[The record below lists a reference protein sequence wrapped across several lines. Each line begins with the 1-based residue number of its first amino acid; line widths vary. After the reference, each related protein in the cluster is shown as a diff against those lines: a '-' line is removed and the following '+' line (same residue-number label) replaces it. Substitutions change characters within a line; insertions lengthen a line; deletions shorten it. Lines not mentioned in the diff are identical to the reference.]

1 MLTCGLHDSCVGV
14 VLWRG
19 VVINALLAVLEPRP
33 PFGVLIVAELSRIG
47 RDTVRTPAAVLQLEE
62 AGAVTGGRVF
72 GYVNHRNG
80 DGYVHRVIDDNE
92 AAVIRRIFSMY
103 AEGAGLVRIAKTLNA
118 EHVPPPRVGSG
129 SWAPTAVREMLR
141 RPLYAGVMVWN
152 KSQKVMRREPKGS
165 ESADARNG
173 CRVRCPIWPS
183 LTRIYGGASRGGS
196 KPRGRCTCV
205 AWTAD

>member
-1 MLTCGLHDSCVGV
+1 RSYLSDAPISLADESGEIMTV
-14 VLWRG
+14 VQSLAASFERRRARQRTY
-19 VVINALLAVLEPRP
+19 NALRRRA
-33 PFGVLIVAELSRIG
+33 
-47 RDTVRTPAAVLQLEE
+47 E

-152 KSQKVMRREPKGS
+152 KSQKVMRRGTKGQRKRGREEWLS
-165 ESADARNG
+165 RPVPDLAIVDEDLWR
-173 CRVRCPIWPS
+173 RVQGRLETASGASLPRTPPRPCSWPS
-183 LTRIYGGASRGGS
+183 GA
-196 KPRGRCTCV
+196 
-205 AWTAD
+205 